1 MKKKELIEKAIEL
14 LNDSDIFCQ
23 CVEELDSWNGFAD
36 GFRCYPMYELDD
48 LFCDCKVSDFLQKV
62 DTDNFNLSDDF
73 FIDTIYGLQS
83 TDDAYST
90 YMDYTDA
97 GEVLDNLIDCYFDIT
112 LRWIDAELDEVV
124 EQLAEADF
132 EEE

>member
-1 MKKKELIEKAIEL
+1 MKKKELIEKAMEL
-14 LNDSDIFCQ
+14 LNDSSIFCQ

-36 GFRCYPMYELDD
+36 GFRCYPMNELDD

-62 DTDNFNLSDDF
+62 DTDNFNLADDY

-83 TDDAYST
+83 TDDSYST

-112 LRWIDAELDEVV
+112 LRWIDQELDEVV
-124 EQLAEADF
+124 QQLAEADF